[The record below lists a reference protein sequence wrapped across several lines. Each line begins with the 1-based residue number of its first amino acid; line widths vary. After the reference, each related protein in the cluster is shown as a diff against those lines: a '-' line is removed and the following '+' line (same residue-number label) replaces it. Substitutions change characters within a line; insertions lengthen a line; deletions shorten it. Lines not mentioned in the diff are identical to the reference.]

1 LVRANNWVL
10 LLSMPSSDEHIA
22 QQQYSLSAGLEA
34 QSVFIVIPAKN
45 EGRRIG
51 PVIKKCKELG
61 YEHVVVVDDGSSDNT
76 REVALQ
82 AGAQVVQHI
91 INLGAGAATQ
101 TGIVWALQKGAEIIV
116 TLDADHQHFPEDIPR
131 LINRLTNSHSEIV
144 IGSRFLRT
152 ENHIPLSRIWFNR
165 VGNWINFLITGLW
178 VTDSQSGMKAFT
190 AEFAACVE
198 IRMDGFEFCIEL
210 IRYASHHK
218 FHLEEIPIRVRYTPD
233 TLSKG
238 QNFFSG
244 LRMLARLRKYF

>member
-1 LVRANNWVL
+1 
-10 LLSMPSSDEHIA
+10 MPSSDAHIA
-22 QQQYSLSAGLEA
+22 VQQHVLTSKMKEQKIF
-34 QSVFIVIPAKN
+34 VVIPAKD
-45 EGRRIG
+45 EAGRIA
-51 PVIKKCKELG
+51 PVIQKCRELG
-61 YEHVVVVDDGSSDNT
+61 YEHIVVVDDGSQDNT
-76 REVALQ
+76 REVASRE
-82 AGAQVVQHI
+82 GAKVVQHI

-101 TGIVWALQKGAEIIV
+101 TGIAYALQEGADLLV

-131 LINRLTNSHSEIV
+131 LIERLNNSHAEIV
-144 IGSRFLRT
+144 IGSRFLHA
-152 ENHIPLSRIWFNR
+152 ENEIPLSRIWFNR
-165 VGNWINFLITGLW
+165 IGNWINFLITGLW

-190 AEFAACVE
+190 AEFARSVE

-218 FHLEEIPIRVRYTPD
+218 FHLEEVPIRVQYTPD